1 MNTIILVL
9 VLQDPMIFVIALQT
23 LTILEVNLQN
33 MIGVAFEP
41 NSTTVAVSTLWNMD
55 IPNIATP
62 THLANGITLCLQNVD
77 LLMIAAVVMMLLLEL
92 NSLAMSVS
100 TGRSPTPVP

>member
-9 VLQDPMIFVIALQT
+9 VLQDPTIFVIALQT

-33 MIGVAFEP
+33 MIGVAFEL
-41 NSTTVAVSTLWNMD
+41 NGTTVAISTLQNMD

-62 THLANGITLCLQNVD
+62 THLADGITLCL
-77 LLMIAAVVMMLLLEL
+77 
-92 NSLAMSVS
+92 
-100 TGRSPTPVP
+100 